1 MQQVAYLPPGGSTTL
16 PVLDDATD
24 PSGNV
29 LVVQSVSTP
38 PDSAVQTGIVQNQ
51 SVRLT
56 ANGQLG
62 SPVDLTYTISDGTN
76 TSTAGIEVLPALNDS
91 ADLPPVAEPVTAI
104 VHEGDVAVINP
115 LPSDFGPEGAT
126 LQLAP
131 GTVRVN
137 AQTSHFS
144 DAADIG
150 SAFVDGSTIRYLA
163 PVQTGV
169 AQLLYGITD
178 GSGQVVTSTVTVQ
191 VLPATPVT
199 QAPAP
204 EPLEASVIAGS
215 TVAVNVPMDGVD
227 PNGESVEFLGLASG
241 PQKGEV
247 VSSSSDSFTYEAYPN
262 SSGTDTFTYAMR
274 NRSGINGDGTVR
286 IGIAPPPAI
295 DNPPIAVA
303 QNVDMRPGSTM
314 LFPVLSKD
322 FDPQGYPI
330 EFAPG
335 SAVAVPN
342 SSGLRATEIGADIAV
357 SAPSAG
363 VSDSTVRYEI
373 TDGHSAVVNG
383 TLTVTTIPGYVETP
397 ILQDMT
403 VPYLSNPNASVVQV
417 NPLASA
423 IDPDGSPSDLK
434 IVSFAGYDTAKP
446 PSDPNGV
453 VTIHLVH
460 TTQVIVYTVSGID
473 PGPSGE
479 SSATITVPPLG
490 FTGPQLRDPV
500 PSITTPE
507 NKSVAISIDKY
518 LIDPSGK
525 AMRLTSSSDLSGAD
539 GSTVADSPSQFTFT
553 PIQGYVGPAA
563 VTFDVTDVAPGPAD
577 TAPPRTFTL
586 HITVTGDNAPPIFYG
601 PVLSAVVGEHSS
613 FNLSKYIKDTN
624 PGGSGS
630 VGLSFTSP
638 PVGNLGASLSGQTLT
653 LSPQNDEGDVAIL
666 NLNLKDSHGAT
677 AKGAVQIDVVATNRP
692 LAVAVPQNASVDQGK
707 SVSVDV
713 LSADVNPYP
722 SSEPLKVLNASSLT
736 AAPPGRDQRYE
747 HHIHR
752 DIFLSGTATGRLHV
766 AGQSTAP
773 SREVHGTM
781 TIAVYG
787 VPGRP
792 GAPNVVGYSSGTV
805 LLFHGTHR
813 LTMGRPST
821 TT

>member
-1 MQQVAYLPPGGSTTL
+1 MNVSVGPAGQVQAPATTPFFAQAISGQATILRPLSVDSDPNDYPLRLDTVSTLTQPGASSTGDQYVPNYNSGQIQFLAPSPGIYYLSYTASDIPAAGSEQPGESPATDIRVDVAGATQSPPVAMQQVAYLPPGGSTTL

-29 LVVQSVSTP
+29 LVVQSVSAP

-104 VHEGDVAVINP
+104 VREGDVAVINP

-274 NRSGINGDGTVR
+274 NRSGIIGDGTVR

-373 TDGHSAVVNG
+373 TDGHQRGRQRNSHSHND
-383 TLTVTTIPGYVETP
+383 PGVRR
-397 ILQDMT
+397 
-403 VPYLSNPNASVVQV
+403 
-417 NPLASA
+417 
-423 IDPDGSPSDLK
+423 DPDL
-434 IVSFAGYDTAKP
+434 AGHDRAIP
-446 PSDPNGV
+446 LQS
-453 VTIHLVH
+453 
-460 TTQVIVYTVSGID
+460 QRERC
-473 PGPSGE
+473 PGEP
-479 SSATITVPPLG
+479 AR
-490 FTGPQLRDPV
+490 LR
-500 PSITTPE
+500 
-507 NKSVAISIDKY
+507 
-518 LIDPSGK
+518 
-525 AMRLTSSSDLSGAD
+525 
-539 GSTVADSPSQFTFT
+539 
-553 PIQGYVGPAA
+553 
-563 VTFDVTDVAPGPAD
+563 
-577 TAPPRTFTL
+577 
-586 HITVTGDNAPPIFYG
+586 H
-601 PVLSAVVGEHSS
+601 
-613 FNLSKYIKDTN
+613 
-624 PGGSGS
+624 
-630 VGLSFTSP
+630 
-638 PVGNLGASLSGQTLT
+638 
-653 LSPQNDEGDVAIL
+653 
-666 NLNLKDSHGAT
+666 
-677 AKGAVQIDVVATNRP
+677 
-692 LAVAVPQNASVDQGK
+692 
-707 SVSVDV
+707 
-713 LSADVNPYP
+713 
-722 SSEPLKVLNASSLT
+722 
-736 AAPPGRDQRYE
+736 
-747 HHIHR
+747 
-752 DIFLSGTATGRLHV
+752 
-766 AGQSTAP
+766 
-773 SREVHGTM
+773 
-781 TIAVYG
+781 
-787 VPGRP
+787 
-792 GAPNVVGYSSGTV
+792 
-805 LLFHGTHR
+805 
-813 LTMGRPST
+813 
-821 TT
+821 